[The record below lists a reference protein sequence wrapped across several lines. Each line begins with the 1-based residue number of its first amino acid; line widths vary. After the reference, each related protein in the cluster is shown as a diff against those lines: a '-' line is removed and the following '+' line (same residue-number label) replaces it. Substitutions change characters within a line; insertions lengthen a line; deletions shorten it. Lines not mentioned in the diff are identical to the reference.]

1 MIKRRLTRA
10 LLAIGLA
17 GGLLLGTAGAAG
29 ADALFPLPIKQN
41 NRTDIVQALLVPWAA

>member
-10 LLAIGLA
+10 LPSIGLA

-29 ADALFPLPIKQN
+29 ANAPFPQIGPVREN
-41 NRTDIVQALLVPWAA
+41 ARTDIVLGL